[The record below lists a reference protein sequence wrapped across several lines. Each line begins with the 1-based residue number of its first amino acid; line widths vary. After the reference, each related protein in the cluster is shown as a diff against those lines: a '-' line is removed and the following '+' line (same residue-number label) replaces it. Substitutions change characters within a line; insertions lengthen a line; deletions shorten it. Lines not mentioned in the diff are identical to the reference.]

1 MKKIIYLSGKM
12 TGMPDFNY
20 PAFNEAA
27 DNLRARGHTVMNPAE
42 NPVPACGSWEGYMRN
57 AIAQV
62 VQADTIVLLPG
73 WASSRGAVVEYEL
86 ARTLK
91 IAVSH
96 YQPDHPAGMHAMED
110 DERLVVQRWV
120 GMVEAA

>member
-1 MKKIIYLSGKM
+1 MKKVIYIAGPMSGLK
-12 TGMPDFNY
+12 DFNY
-20 PAFNEAA
+20 PAFGAAA

-62 VQADTIVLLPG
+62 VKADTIVLLPG
-73 WASSRGAVVEYEL
+73 WAESRGAVVEYAL

-96 YQPDHPAGMHAMED
+96 YCPETTTGMDPMED
-110 DERLVVQRWV
+110 DERLVR
-120 GMVEAA
+120 GMGLVA

>member
-42 NPVPACGSWEGYMRN
+42 NPVPPCGSWEGYMRN

-62 VQADTIVLLPG
+62 VKADTIVLLPG
-73 WASSRGAVVEYEL
+73 WAESRGAVVEYEL

-96 YQPDHPAGMHAMED
+96 YQPDHPAGMNPM
-110 DERLVVQRWV
+110 
-120 GMVEAA
+120 EAA